1 MRREFGESTE
11 EGSDKSESV
20 RDYLLVNMEHPLSLD
35 ETLAGIAKIFEKRLG
50 KECPKTLL
58 SSLVQNVE
66 KAEMSE
72 DVISMLD
79 KKIKT
84 WIAQNKVSL
93 IDADVPSTILPFGY
107 TASLVDVKVKSRGPD
122 DTIYKNNP
130 EIRSMIPRG
139 LTLIHLHGQEKKF
152 DVILYANKKF
162 TGGVGDEDESQP
174 ENDDSWREYCLAPP
188 ETATDLICMTKLNGE
203 AAHFSGRFLCGQFY
217 IITGSKNVH
226 MILKNKDEIDLY
238 EGSRYSV
245 AKVIARAV
253 FEALEKLDQESRH
266 LVYSLLHHTKST
278 VLSEI
283 LQPKHQHI
291 VNLSSIEKPGINVIM
306 LTPTFIDEEESS
318 LTAFPPHH
326 MLDMMGALGFTCT
339 PFMVTSPD
347 TMPEQ
352 KERVRN
358 ELYKEGEVMYFVNGK
373 GETIGIAKVKT
384 CWYVVLRALREQT
397 VNSFTAAKKRENWTL
412 QGRIALAHKRLNS
425 IQHWL
430 CFSNEYLAKWKK
442 LSAGFLTWLHN
453 EINNRREIATN
464 IRPHFPIM
472 WERFLREEDETDNF
486 VS

>member
-1 MRREFGESTE
+1 MAC
-11 EGSDKSESV
+11 
-20 RDYLLVNMEHPLSLD
+20 PLSLE
-35 ETLAGIAKIFEKRLG
+35 ETLDGIAKIFEKEHG
-50 KECPKTLL
+50 KNCPKTLL
-58 SSLVQNVE
+58 SSLLLNAE

-72 DVISMLD
+72 DVILSLD
-79 KKIKT
+79 KKLKT
-84 WIAQNKVSL
+84 WHTQNKISL
-93 IDADVPSTILPFGY
+93 VEADVPSTILPFGY
-107 TASLVDVKVKSRGPD
+107 SASLVDVRVKSRGPD
-122 DTIYKNNP
+122 DKIYKNNP
-130 EIRSMIPRG
+130 EIRSMVPRG
-139 LTLIHLHGQEKKF
+139 LTLIHLHGHEKKYE
-152 DVILYANKKF
+152 VILYANKKF

-238 EGSRYSV
+238 EGSRYSI

-253 FEALEKLDQESRH
+253 FEALENLDQESRL
-266 LVYSLLHHTKST
+266 LVYSLLHHTKCT

-291 VNLSSIEKPGINVIM
+291 VNLCALDKPEVNVLM
-306 LTPTFIDEEESS
+306 LTPTFVDEEESS
-318 LTAFPPHH
+318 FTAFPPHH
-326 MLDMMGALGFTCT
+326 MLDMMAALGFACA
-339 PFMVTSPD
+339 PFTVTSPD
-347 TMPEQ
+347 TMSEQ

-358 ELYKEGEVMYFVNGK
+358 ELHKEGEVMYFVNGK

-412 QGRIALAHKRLNS
+412 QGRIALAHKRLTS

-430 CFSNEYLAKWKK
+430 YFSNEYLAKWKK
-442 LSAGFLTWLHN
+442 LSADFLTWLHK
-453 EINNRREIATN
+453 EIENRREIASN